1 MGKQFW
7 MGALA
12 DRRDPLYDR
21 RTLHLQF
28 PSAAAREMDYLNAWR
43 RRHSNG
49 WCSEVRELDEG
60 LFILVAIDR
69 PGQELLHAASY
80 ENLKAA
86 AADELAHLAA
96 CCDHRACHG
105 CGDWE
110 PPLRETVTPRVF
122 H

>member
-1 MGKQFW
+1 MHAKLFGRC
-7 MGALA
+7 LA

-60 LFILVAIDR
+60 LFVLVAIDHS
-69 PGQELLHAASY
+69 GQELLHAASY

-86 AADELAHLAA
+86 VGDGYRLTSYLGL
-96 CCDHRACHG
+96 RASTL
-105 CGDWE
+105 
-110 PPLRETVTPRVF
+110 PLPTWSNTS
-122 H
+122 